1 MVTLLMMTFSF
12 GTPSPGPE
20 YVHEVPA
27 LATFW
32 RISSPD
38 VIVPNGV

>member
-1 MVTLLMMTFSF
+1 MVTLLMMTFSL
-12 GTPSPGPE
+12 GVPPPDE
-20 YVHEVPA
+20 YEHEVPA

-32 RISSPD
+32 RISSPA